1 MRKTI
6 VTIVLLAGTLA
17 GCQDF
22 KEKHPD
28 FPKWGWWKK
37 KPASQPTIQPSTKPA
52 KQPSTKPAK
61 QPASKPSKAQP
72 TQADP
77 KARAVIQ
84 AQPIMPAPSDHR
96 AKVWQHVAKL
106 RDMDSA
112 TQAQQDKLIAHAQKN
127 LQAWYRPMEV
137 PPPDMNKSDWVI
149 VMIWDFM
156 PEDDFQRAAANWK
169 KIAADAGED
178 FPPQKDITRRKLM
191 KFVRKMQTQKN

>member
-96 AKVWQHVAKL
+96 ARVWQHV
-106 RDMDSA
+106 RS
-112 TQAQQDKLIAHAQKN
+112 
-127 LQAWYRPMEV
+127 R
-137 PPPDMNKSDWVI
+137 
-149 VMIWDFM
+149 
-156 PEDDFQRAAANWK
+156 RRR
-169 KIAADAGED
+169 G
-178 FPPQKDITRRKLM
+178 FPPAKRYHPPKTNEVRPQNADTKKL
-191 KFVRKMQTQKN
+191 KRSKR